1 MKFDGDNYRS
11 YKVSSLIKKELGQ
24 IFITLQ
30 NDLLK
35 KIIIKDVEMS
45 RDLSQARIFFDFFC
59 EEFHKDSQKK
69 IFNEQ
74 LDNNLKIIRKKIA
87 SNLSLK
93 KTPKLKFIYDNSEY
107 KANRIEDLIN
117 ESLHSK

>member
-45 RDLSQARIFFDFFC
+45 RDLSQARIFLTFFVKN
-59 EEFHKDSQKK
+59 F
-69 IFNEQ
+69 I
-74 LDNNLKIIRKKIA
+74 
-87 SNLSLK
+87 
-93 KTPKLKFIYDNSEY
+93 KTPKKKYLMSS
-107 KANRIEDLIN
+107 LIII
-117 ESLHSK
+117 

>member
-45 RDLSQARIFFDFFC
+45 RDLSQARIFFDFRN
-59 EEFHKDSQKK
+59 HKNRLSTVNFQNEIQTFNLGSIYVEHAYNLYSLEKK
-69 IFNEQ
+69 
-74 LDNNLKIIRKKIA
+74 
-87 SNLSLK
+87 
-93 KTPKLKFIYDNSEY
+93 
-107 KANRIEDLIN
+107 
-117 ESLHSK
+117 

>member
-45 RDLSQARIFFDFFC
+45 RDLSQAKIFFDFFC
-59 EEFHKDSQKK
+59 DEFHFSYKVFAQ
-69 IFNEQ
+69 IH
-74 LDNNLKIIRKKIA
+74 IRGTALLI
-87 SNLSLK
+87 LSCLK
-93 KTPKLKFIYDNSEY
+93 KNQKVHL
-107 KANRIEDLIN
+107 
-117 ESLHSK
+117 

>member
-35 KIIIKDVEMS
+35 KIIS
-45 RDLSQARIFFDFFC
+45 GA
-59 EEFHKDSQKK
+59 
-69 IFNEQ
+69 
-74 LDNNLKIIRKKIA
+74 
-87 SNLSLK
+87 
-93 KTPKLKFIYDNSEY
+93 
-107 KANRIEDLIN
+107 
-117 ESLHSK
+117 ESL